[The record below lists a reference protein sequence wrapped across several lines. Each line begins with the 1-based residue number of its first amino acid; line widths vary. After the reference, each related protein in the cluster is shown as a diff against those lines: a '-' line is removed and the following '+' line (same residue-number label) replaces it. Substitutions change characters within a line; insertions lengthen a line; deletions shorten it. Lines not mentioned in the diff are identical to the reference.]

1 MSPGESMKSAV
12 LSVSFAL
19 LLAVAGLML
28 PASVQAQFGRAPTV
42 KVASAE
48 MRTMAPSMKIAGTV
62 ESRSSAVLAAE
73 VEGRLV
79 EVAEVGTRVE
89 KGETVARIEDT
100 ALTLRVS
107 ELEAEI
113 RRGESRIQYLNS
125 ELVRVERLAET
136 NLAAVSQIDET
147 RSDRDMALADLEV
160 TRSRLEQ
167 LRDQIE
173 RTRIEAPFS
182 GVVVERLA
190 RAGERAGSGAQVVR
204 MVDPDALEVVARA
217 PLRYY
222 QFVDPGDAVEI
233 AAGGQT
239 FHAPLRSKVSVGGEN
254 LHVFELRLDIQQPL
268 PVGQSVRV
276 TIPTAAVSEV
286 LAVPRDALVLRT
298 TGATVFV
305 VNEDD
310 TARQVNVT
318 TGNGQGDWIEIAGSV
333 LPGER
338 VVIRGNERLQTG
350 QSVSVS
356 ES

>member
-1 MSPGESMKSAV
+1 MMKGTRMKRFALLVSVSMAALLPAAVGAQPGGAAPVKVALAEHREMTPAMQVPGTVLSRFDAV
-12 LSVSFAL
+12 LS
-19 LLAVAGLML
+19 
-28 PASVQAQFGRAPTV
+28 
-42 KVASAE
+42 
-48 MRTMAPSMKIAGTV
+48 
-62 ESRSSAVLAAE
+62 AE
-73 VEGRLV
+73 VDGRLL
-79 EVAEVGTRVE
+79 EVADVGTQVA
-89 KGETVARIEDT
+89 KGDAVARIEDT
-100 ALTLRVS
+100 ALKLRKA
-107 ELEAEI
+107 ELEADL
-113 RRGESRIQYLNS
+113 RRGEARLSYLES
-125 ELVRVERLAET
+125 ALARVERLAET